1 VVPLVGARVRPKP
14 RAAPSRRVA
23 VVHFVAPASPWLGHA
38 VRDAD
43 ERQLDDSTC
52 LPARQ
57 FEAAGGEDDG
67 A

>member
-1 VVPLVGARVRPKP
+1 
-14 RAAPSRRVA
+14 